1 MRFPDEA
8 WCALAVEELND
19 DPDASDAALGW
30 SGDFGLIVERENGP
44 LAIYVGAPER
54 GRLPKPKVLGVAEL
68 EAIDP
73 SYLARASEADWT
85 ALIDGNLDPVA
96 ALVQR
101 RLSAKGD
108 LSQLVARLK
117 YRGMAERWLERLR
130 GGLFARSATGAVAR
144 R

>member
-1 MRFPDEA
+1 MQFPDEG
-8 WCALAVEELND
+8 WCALAIEALNT

-30 SGDFGLIVERENGP
+30 SGDFGLVVERENGP
-44 LAIYVGAPER
+44 LAIYVGAPEG
-54 GRLPKPKVLGVAEL
+54 GRLPTPKVLELAEL

-73 SYLARASEADWT
+73 NYLTRTSEADWT
-85 ALIDGNLDPVA
+85 ALIAGTLDPVA

-130 GGLFARSATGAVAR
+130 GGLFSASATGAVAR